1 MVQIL
6 DGKAMALQIKD
17 EIANEVRK
25 LTAAGHRAPHL
36 AAVIVGEDGASQTYV
51 ANKER
56 SSKEVGFTSSVY
68 RLPETISEEKL
79 LETIHFMNND
89 PEIDGFIIQLPLPKH
104 INEQNIIT
112 AILVII
118 AGISSCE
125 MVSNLIHDDEV
136 VARIGKNKLYRSQL
150 EEFIPKSIPAEDS
163 VNLARQYIN
172 SWAMEQLYIDVAGT
186 RLSKSEMDVSKEL
199 EDYRKSLLK
208 FRYEQRYLSDRL
220 DTCVTHSEI
229 EEYYNG
235 HQDLFILEAPVVKA
249 RFMDIMKEAPNV
261 EAIKK
266 KMSSPLQIKLF
277 CSIQQCMS
285 GKVHTI

>member
-1 MVQIL
+1 MRQ
-6 DGKAMALQIKD
+6 
-17 EIANEVRK
+17 VR
-25 LTAAGHRAPHL
+25 
-36 AAVIVGEDGASQTYV
+36 
-51 ANKER
+51 
-56 SSKEVGFTSSVY
+56 F
-68 RLPETISEEKL
+68 
-79 LETIHFMNND
+79 
-89 PEIDGFIIQLPLPKH
+89 
-104 INEQNIIT
+104 IT

-266 KMSSPLQIKLF
+266 KMASSTYSDLAAADSLAYTSALRYEDRSDEWVDARTYAKNFGTDYGTLLSKLKPDGFVEMEGEGGDLKIGYICSMGRAGTVAPAEFCEQRIKDIIINNRKRQILTTLEQDLLDDALENEKL
-277 CSIQQCMS
+277 I
-285 GKVHTI
+285 IY